1 MVGITEKAKAGL
13 RVAGAALAIAA
24 ITACAPIVRHHGYA
38 PSDADLA
45 QLQAGQTTRASVIST
60 FGPPKTSSALVGNTD
75 YYVYSKFSTF
85 GPFAP
90 REVERQVVAVDYT
103 SGGVVRDVA
112 RSLLVTALSDKLDLN
127 SNIDI
132 GSGMNIPVELS
143 DEVPYRAAIVSPEPG
158 MEWGR
163 MEMIAIDDDPRL
175 EGEDLSGRCGF
186 PVGIQHVVYD
196 AAQAEGFD
204 PEAYDRK
211 LGLSEKGLT
220 SVLVMPIGYRAKDDF
235 FSSLKKVRKTVAEST
250 LEL

>member
-112 RSLLVTALSDKLDLN
+112 RYGLEDGRVVRLNPDVTDD
-127 SNIDI
+127 
-132 GSGMNIPVELS
+132 G
-143 DEVPYRAAIVSPEPG
+143 
-158 MEWGR
+158 
-163 MEMIAIDDDPRL
+163 IDDVSILAQLLGAIGQVDAGQIL
-175 EGEDLSGRCGF
+175 GES
-186 PVGIQHVVYD
+186 
-196 AAQAEGFD
+196 
-204 PEAYDRK
+204 
-211 LGLSEKGLT
+211 
-220 SVLVMPIGYRAKDDF
+220 
-235 FSSLKKVRKTVAEST
+235 
-250 LEL
+250 